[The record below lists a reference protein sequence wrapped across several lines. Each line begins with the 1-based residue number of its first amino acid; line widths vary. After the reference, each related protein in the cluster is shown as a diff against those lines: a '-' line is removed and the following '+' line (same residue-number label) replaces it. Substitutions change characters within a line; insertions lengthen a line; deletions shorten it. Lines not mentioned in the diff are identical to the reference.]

1 MQTRADL
8 KEWKAIRRNS
18 WLFMR
23 AYSER
28 YIAMDIT
35 TPQRVTE
42 ITRAESTTTR
52 AARYLWALTRLC
64 LG

>member
-1 MQTRADL
+1 
-8 KEWKAIRRNS
+8 
-18 WLFMR
+18 
-23 AYSER
+23 
-28 YIAMDIT
+28 MDIT

-52 AARYLWALTRLC
+52 APRYLWALTRLC